1 MANLPRVTQ
10 QAAEAVRS
18 ADDPLIRVTQQASE
32 VVRSADS
39 PLIRVT
45 QQVVEVVRKADA
57 PVYRVSGMYVDVL
70 RGIPPANQI
79 NVSQAVVEVLRQEP
93 LSEGQLSQ
101 VVIEVAR
108 PSVGEPQPGLP
119 SWMVFD
125 QDHTIDIRMFTGIP
139 PGTASNDLAV
149 LNGANVALLGS
160 EIIQWVTSIDLGN
173 NIFRLSRLLRGRLG
187 TELNMGSHNVGE
199 TFVILDPDSV
209 RRVVQATEDTGKE
222 RFFKIIGSGLPV
234 YAAVVTPFVN
244 TGNSQRPW
252 KPAII
257 RSTRD
262 GPGEVTITFHR
273 RTRIAI
279 EWQDFVD
286 VPLGQEQESYEMDIL
301 DNAGVVLDTLNS
313 TTEEF
318 IITVALQSSLFSG
331 NQDRIAVVI
340 YQMSNLV
347 GRGFPANA
355 NV

>member
-10 QAAEAVRS
+10 QVAEAVRS
-18 ADDPLIRVTQQASE
+18 ADAPLIRVTQQVSE
-32 VVRSADS
+32 AVRSADA

-45 QQVVEVVRKADA
+45 QQVVEVVRRADA
-57 PVYRVSGMYVDVL
+57 PTYRVSGMYVDVI
-70 RGIPPANQI
+70 RGIPPAQQI
-79 NVSQAVVEVLRQEP
+79 NVSQAVVEVLRGEP

-108 PSVGEPQPGLP
+108 PAKGEPRPGLP

-125 QDHTIDIRMFTGIP
+125 KDHTIDIRMFTGLP
-139 PGTASNDLAV
+139 PTTAVNDLQV
-149 LNGANVALLGS
+149 LNGANVALLGT
-160 EIIQWVTSIDLGN
+160 EIIQWVTSTDLGN
-173 NIFRLSRLLRGRLG
+173 NIYRLSRLLRGRLG
-187 TELNMGSHNVGE
+187 TELNMGSHSVGE
-199 TFVILDPDSV
+199 TFVILEPASV
-209 RRVVQATEDTGKE
+209 RRVVQNTNDTGVE
-222 RFFKIIGSGLPV
+222 RFFKILGSGLPV
-234 YAAVVTPFVN
+234 YAAAVTPFIN
-244 TGNSQRPW
+244 TGNSQKPW

-273 RTRIAI
+273 RSRINF

-301 DNAGVVLDTLNS
+301 NNAGVVLDTLES

-318 IITVALQSSLFSG
+318 IITVALQESLFVTV
-331 NQDRIAVVI
+331 QDRIGVVI

-347 GRGFPANA
+347 GRGFPAAA